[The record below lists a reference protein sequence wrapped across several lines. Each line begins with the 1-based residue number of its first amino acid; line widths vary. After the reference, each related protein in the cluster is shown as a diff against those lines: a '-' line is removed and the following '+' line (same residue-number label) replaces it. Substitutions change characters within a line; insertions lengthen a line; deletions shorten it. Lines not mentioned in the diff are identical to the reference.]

1 MSENSPD
8 LEDDPGTYESGLPG
22 FLGTI
27 DEIIAKVEAFMLA
40 AGVILTGG
48 GALLQNLDQLGE
60 EVLGL
65 PVRIGVPQDIIA
77 PESVQSPEC
86 ATAVGLLRFATD
98 QASGSPGERIVA
110 PVQGG
115 KSIIDKIAGLFSFL

>member
-1 MSENSPD
+1 MGRE
-8 LEDDPGTYESGLPG
+8 LEANCKEH
-22 FLGTI
+22 
-27 DEIIAKVEAFMLA
+27 MLA
-40 AGVILTGG
+40 AGIILTGG

-65 PVRIGVPQDIIA
+65 PVRIGVPEDISA

-98 QASGSPGERIVA
+98 QAGDTPGEGILV
-110 PVQGG
+110 PVQTGR
-115 KSIIDKIAGLFSFL
+115 SFIDKIAGLFSFL

>member
-1 MSENSPD
+1 MGRE
-8 LEDDPGTYESGLPG
+8 LEANCKGQ
-22 FLGTI
+22 
-27 DEIIAKVEAFMLA
+27 MLA